1 MSEASRGATVSVS
14 KQQRQD
20 ELARLIYE
28 RGSIRTDELI
38 ELFDVSPMTLYRDL
52 ATLESKRLVRRSR
65 GEVAAVTNSTSET
78 PISFRLVQDVSAK
91 AKIAKAAAEILA
103 DYSTIFLD
111 DSTTALAIVDLLPD
125 VQQKTYITNSLALS
139 RALSQSVQG
148 KLISL
153 GGTYNPQLDAFFGP
167 TATKEITNLNP
178 SAVVVGA
185 ASVQN
190 LAVYHPYAEVGSF
203 KSLAMSQAEFSV
215 LVVAAPK
222 FKRTS
227 LHKMAEISD
236 FDCVITDDGIDEETL
251 AELRGETHVIVAR

>member
-125 VQQKTYITNSLALS
+125 VQQKTYITNSLAVS

-153 GGTYNPQLDAFFGP
+153 GGTYNPQLDAFFGSNWWLCRLP
-167 TATKEITNLNP
+167 TSFHAYTYKPNNLLKSN
-178 SAVVVGA
+178 AL
-185 ASVQN
+185 N
-190 LAVYHPYAEVGSF
+190 EVGFQS
-203 KSLAMSQAEFSV
+203 
-215 LVVAAPK
+215 
-222 FKRTS
+222 
-227 LHKMAEISD
+227 
-236 FDCVITDDGIDEETL
+236 
-251 AELRGETHVIVAR
+251 